1 MTYKKF
7 FNQKEISVIIT
18 LYKTPLL
25 QLKKLVQY
33 QDFKLIILSQKPDH
47 QEKNILKGILR
58 KNFTYYSIKKNIG
71 LSRASNFLLS
81 KVKTK
86 YCLFTQADVE
96 INLNSI
102 SLLKLALMSN
112 KDGII
117 SSPRFVKTIYNKNNL
132 FKKIK
137 LGVKNVKSFDA
148 ACFLF
153 NVKKMKKIGF
163 FDEDFFL
170 YWEDIF
176 LLEKLKKERCK
187 ILYVKDALAVH
198 NSGRS
203 TEYNYKTF
211 FIRTVNFKFGEYL
224 FDYKMGKFRFI
235 KILRNIINFP
245 LYLLFY
251 LSTFQLKKLFIKLF
265 DFFGIM
271 KFIFFYLKNDQ
282 IKKING

>member
-1 MTYKKF
+1 MIYKKF

-18 LYKTPLL
+18 LYKTPLF

-33 QDFKLIILSQKPDH
+33 KDFKLIFFSQEPDY
-47 QEKNILKGILR
+47 QEKNILKSVLR
-58 KNFTYYSIKKNIG
+58 KNFTYYSINKNIG

-102 SLLKLALMSN
+102 CLLKLALMSN
-112 KDGII
+112 KDGIL
-117 SSPRFVKTIYNKNNL
+117 SSPRFENTIYNKNNF
-132 FKKIK
+132 FKNNK
-137 LGVKNVKSFDA
+137 LSVKNVKNFNA

-153 NVKKMKKIGF
+153 NVKKMKKVGF

-170 YWEDIF
+170 YWEDVF
-176 LLEKLKKERCK
+176 LLEKLKKKNCK
-187 ILYVKDALAVH
+187 ILYVKDALAAH

-203 TEYNYKTF
+203 TTYNYKTF
-211 FIRTVNFKFGEYL
+211 FIRRVNFKFGEYL
-224 FDYKMGKFRFI
+224 FDYKMRKFRLI

-251 LSTFQLKKLFIKLF
+251 ISTFQFKKLFIKLF

-271 KFIFFYLKNDQ
+271 KFIFFYLRKDE
-282 IKKING
+282 IKKINR